1 MATSTQVGV
10 FLRLQTEH
18 FLDFLENSVLIEVLQ
33 TLSLSEQ
40 VSNTL
45 QSLTSRPGVESTLI
59 LSRKNGS
66 IIKVAGA
73 LEDEPHPKNGIASS
87 GTLSPASATAEGVAA
102 TSIEDGDTGDEAME
116 TFAEAGPTRAE
127 RLASDIFLFVSTAS
141 FLAASL
147 ESTATPKAHDA
158 GYQNGTSYGHLHK
171 GKTTAIAEQE
181 VDVNPLQLLRMR
193 SKKHEIVIF
202 PDPNFICCV
211 VQSMERLAR

>member
-1 MATSTQVGV
+1 M
-10 FLRLQTEH
+10 
-18 FLDFLENSVLIEVLQ
+18 EVLQ

-73 LEDEPHPKNGIASS
+73 LEDEPHHTKNGIASS
-87 GTLSPASATAEGVAA
+87 STLSPASATAEGVAA

-116 TFAEAGPTRAE
+116 TYAEAGPTRAE

-147 ESTATPKAHDA
+147 ESTATSLESTATSKGYDA
-158 GYQNGTSYGHLHK
+158 SYQNGTGYGHMQK

-181 VDVNPLQLLRMR
+181 VEVNPLQLLRMR

-211 VQSMERLAR
+211 VQSMERLGR

>member
-1 MATSTQVGV
+1 M
-10 FLRLQTEH
+10 
-18 FLDFLENSVLIEVLQ
+18 EVLQ

-73 LEDEPHPKNGIASS
+73 LEEEQHHSKNGIASS
-87 GTLSPASATAEGVAA
+87 NTRSPASATAEGVAA

-116 TFAEAGPTRAE
+116 TYAEPRPTRAE

-141 FLAASL
+141 FLASSL
-147 ESTATPKAHDA
+147 ESTATSKGYDA
-158 GYQNGTSYGHLHK
+158 SYQNGTGYAHLQK
-171 GKTTAIAEQE
+171 GKTTMIAEQE
-181 VDVNPLQLLRMR
+181 IEANPLQLLRMR

-211 VQSMERLAR
+211 VQSMERLGR

>member
-1 MATSTQVGV
+1 MATST
-10 FLRLQTEH
+10 
-18 FLDFLENSVLIEVLQ
+18 Q

-73 LEDEPHPKNGIASS
+73 LEDEPRHPKNGIASA
-87 GTLSPASATAEGVAA
+87 GTLSPASATAEGVTA
-102 TSIEDGDTGDEAME
+102 TSIEDGDTGDEAMDTVAE
-116 TFAEAGPTRAE
+116 TGPTRAE

-141 FLAASL
+141 FVAASL
-147 ESTATPKAHDA
+147 ESTASPKVYDA

-171 GKTTAIAEQE
+171 GKTTAISEQE